1 MRYGGVRR
9 EGRGAVAALVAS
21 LLACAPAGDREATRT
36 TSAAITACEGAPV
49 SPARYLRQLS
59 FDLRGAPPTRAELRE
74 VMGRGEVPD
83 ATIEGFLRDPRF
95 LERVKRWHADLLW
108 PNIGGFQLRVGG
120 NLVVAVGPNQLS
132 ASTANPE
139 RIVEM
144 LDHRS
149 DEATCP
155 PLGDPANLTAVSCCT
170 ADDPDHPACCLL
182 RHAAY
187 DPADPAC
194 VARSM
199 AMPATFSYGSGTGD
213 GALRGRDTYL
223 GCDGALEYPPPR
235 VAPTDARW
243 HPDPGGRPTYVA
255 PRSGATRHYYDER
268 DIPLPYDDA
277 AHCPNYCRAATGTGP
292 GGAFARADYA
302 PKTGRDALGRTVE
315 GDGPGFVCPEGMVEV
330 ENPCDNVV
338 STTRM
343 ESRVQV
349 RQEGFRLTQ
358 PWWAGGRWIK
368 TCAYEA
374 QEREQS
380 LDHRIPCNLGRFL
393 DRSCGCGPDGRYC
406 APFTG
411 DYAHPSRVV
420 SDLRDAIN
428 REPLEI
434 VASVVGRDEDYATIL
449 TTRRGVANGPLAFM
463 NRYQTPRMGE
473 LEFTPSAP
481 PEALPDVPAS
491 DPTWHEYQRSP
502 MHSGVLTTP
511 AFLARFATRRSRVD
525 RFLTAFLCR
534 PFAPRAGPLP
544 DPGDACNR
552 EPNLARRCGCSECHA
567 VIEPFGA
574 AWGRWGE
581 RGTAYLAPEL
591 FRRFDAACALCV
603 GVNCPDRCRHYVT
616 NAAAGDADPRV
627 GYLQSYLDRTDAET
641 CRIDQGP
648 RTLVADGLATG
659 ELQACAART
668 LWERLL
674 NRPMS
679 ESEYASVLPALVRDF
694 EANGRSYRA
703 LVRAVVTSAA
713 YRRID

>member
-1 MRYGGVRR
+1 MGYSGVRR
-9 EGRGAVAALVAS
+9 GGRGRGVALVAS
-21 LLACAPAGDREATRT
+21 LLACAPGDDREAVRAT
-36 TSAAITACEGAPV
+36 TAAITSCEGAPA
-49 SPARYLRQLS
+49 SPVRYLRQLS
-59 FDLRGAPPTRAELRE
+59 FDLRGAPPTRAEYRE
-74 VMGRGEVPD
+74 VAARGDVPEAMID
-83 ATIEGFLRDPRF
+83 GFLRDPRF

-108 PNIGGFQLRVGG
+108 PNVGGFQLRLGA
-120 NLVVAVGPNQLS
+120 NLVVVVGPHLLS
-132 ASTANPE
+132 ARTANPE
-139 RIVEM
+139 RIIEM
-144 LDHRS
+144 LDRRT

-155 PLGDPANLTAVSCCT
+155 PPGDPAHLTAASCCT
-170 ADDPDHPACCLL
+170 AADPNHPACCLV
-182 RHAAY
+182 RRATY

-199 AMPATFSYGSGTGD
+199 AMPATFNHGNGGGD
-213 GALRGRDTYL
+213 GALRGRDNYL
-223 GCDGALEYPPPR
+223 GCDSFLEYPPAR
-235 VAPTDARW
+235 VALSDARW
-243 HPDPGGRPTYVA
+243 HPDRDGRPTYVA

-277 AHCPNYCRAATGTGP
+277 AHCPGYCRATIGTGP
-292 GGAFARADYA
+292 GGAFTRTDYA
-302 PKTGRDALGRTVE
+302 PKTRRDAQGTTVE
-315 GDGPGFVCPEGMVEV
+315 GDGPGFECPAGMIEV
-330 ENPCDNVV
+330 ENPCDNAV
-338 STTRM
+338 STTRL
-343 ESRVQV
+343 ESRVQI

-374 QEREQS
+374 QERERS
-380 LDHRIPCNLGRFL
+380 LDHDLPCNLGRFL
-393 DRSCGCGPDGRYC
+393 DRSCGCGPEGRYC

-411 DYAHPSRVV
+411 DYTHPSRAVADV
-420 SDLRDAIN
+420 RDAIN

-434 VASVVGRDEDYATIL
+434 VASVVSRDEDYATVF

-463 NRYQTPRMGE
+463 NRYQTSRMGE
-473 LEFTPSAP
+473 LEFTPSAA
-481 PEALPDVPAS
+481 PEALPDVPVS
-491 DPTWHEYQRSP
+491 DAAWHEYQRSP
-502 MHSGVLTTP
+502 EHSGVLTTP
-511 AFLARFATRRSRVD
+511 AFLARFATRRARVD

-534 PFAPRAGPLP
+534 PFVPRAGPLP
-544 DPGDACNR
+544 DPADACNR

-581 RGTAYLAPEL
+581 RGTAYLAPDL
-591 FRRFDAACALCV
+591 FRRFDAQCALCV
-603 GVNCPDRCRHYVT
+603 GVQCPDRCRHYVT
-616 NAAAGDADPRV
+616 NAAPGDADPLA
-627 GYLQSYLDRTDAET
+627 GTLQSYLDRTDAEL

-648 RTLVADGLATG
+648 RTLVADGLTTG
-659 ELQACAART
+659 ELQSCTART

-679 ESEYASVLPALVRDF
+679 EVEGGSVLPALVRDF